1 MKLDDTSAGFLVKR
15 RRFARTWPWVGSCLL
30 LVLAAFVVW
39 MFLRNP
45 LLINPLE
52 VASRLEAGIL
62 EESTLILMAGMLPIM
77 LWLCLLILSI
87 VIAFGFV
94 MSSNERKYHRII
106 DRLMQS

>member
-1 MKLDDTSAGFLVKR
+1 MKLDDTSAGFLAKR
-15 RRFARTWPWVGSCLL
+15 RRFARTWPWVGTSLL
-30 LVLAAFVVW
+30 LVLGAFVAW
-39 MFLRNP
+39 MFVRNP

-52 VASRLEAGIL
+52 VASLLEAGTL

-94 MSSNERKYHRII
+94 MFSNERKYHRII
-106 DRLMQS
+106 DKLLRS